1 MSQKDPFAEFLAKY
15 KRLAQQSVN
24 ENRLI
29 MNHLCIRV
37 PDLTKAERL
46 LAESF
51 GIDNFI
57 RLDADKDQM
66 FPGEKALSVAWVAE
80 GFYLELMEP
89 AKKSDLGYDTGEGL
103 PIGHLSE
110 IGFFTPDMDFE
121 LVRLEKLGWKV
132 TGECADVGGRM
143 VKIDTDPPSG
153 IPVELIQ
160 ILDSETE

>member
-1 MSQKDPFAEFLAKY
+1 MTQDKLFEDFLEKY
-15 KRLAQQSVN
+15 KRFARQSA
-24 ENRLI
+24 EEKRLI

-37 PDLTKAERL
+37 PDLAKAEKL

-57 RLDADKDQM
+57 RLDTGKNQM
-66 FPGEKALSVAWVAE
+66 FPGEKALSVAWLAE

-89 AKKSDLGYDTGEGL
+89 AQKSHLGYDAGEGP

-110 IGFFTPDMDFE
+110 IGFFTPNIDAE
-121 LVRLEKLGWKV
+121 LQRLEKMGWRV
-132 TGECADVGGRM
+132 TAECADAGGRM

-160 ILDSETE
+160 ILDFETE